1 MTDAQG
7 EADVQPTIS
16 IVTPSFNQAQF
27 LERTIRSVLDQS
39 YPRIEYMVLDA
50 GSRDGSA
57 DIIRRHASA
66 LAYWRSERDAG
77 QSSAIN
83 EGWRRA
89 TGDILAWL
97 NSDDYYLPGTLEFI
111 AKCFRASPGVPM
123 VYGRCDMV
131 DSAGRPLA
139 TVGKPFDPG
148 RLLRGDQLMPQ
159 PSTFI
164 SRRAWEVVG
173 PLDEGLHYAMDYDLF
188 IRVAKIGE
196 PLFVERSLSAFTVH
210 TEAKTTARRA
220 IARQEALRV
229 ASRYAN
235 LRDRVVLT
243 FLAFRARVYHSM
255 PVRLLDYLDRARRLP
270 VLRRP

>member
-1 MTDAQG
+1 MTSDPGALIG
-7 EADVQPTIS
+7 WPKIS

-27 LERTIRSVLDQS
+27 LERAIRSVLEQE
-39 YPRIEYMVLDA
+39 YPHIEYMVLDG
-50 GSRDGSA
+50 GSTDESA
-57 DIIRRHASA
+57 DIIGRHASA
-66 LAYWRSERDAG
+66 LTYWRSGPDAG

-89 TGDILAWL
+89 TGDILAWV
-97 NSDDYYLPGTLEFI
+97 NSDDYYLPGTLEFV
-111 AKCFRASPGVPM
+111 AKCFLAHPGVPM
-123 VYGRCDMV
+123 MYGRCNMV
-131 DSAGRPLA
+131 DPDGRPLA
-139 TVGKPFDPG
+139 TVGKPFNIS

-173 PLDEGLHYAMDYDLF
+173 PLDEELHYAMDYDLF
-188 IRVAKIGE
+188 IRVAKLGE

-220 IARQEALRV
+220 IARQEALQV
-229 ASRYAN
+229 ASRYSN
-235 LRDRVVLT
+235 LQDRVVLT
-243 FLAFRARVYHSM
+243 FLAFRARVYHAM
-255 PVRLLDYLDRARRLP
+255 PGRMLDFIDRARRLP